1 MGGGCPQRGIPVGH
15 PFGPSPCFDAM
26 QPMME
31 TTMTSEKRD
40 FDKEAALWD
49 EKPQRVKLATE
60 VAEAMVQ
67 RVALTPTMEA
77 LDFGCGTG
85 LLTLQL
91 QPLVRSITGV
101 DSSAGMLAVLED
113 KINRLQLA
121 NVRTLLCD
129 LDQGERLTGRY
140 DLVVSSMTLHHIREV
155 DTLLRQWH
163 DVLAPGGTLAVA
175 DLDSEGGRFHGDDNT
190 GVFHFGFDRAAL
202 SLSAA
207 QTGFNELSVE
217 TATEIIKPDASGRP
231 SRFTVF
237 LLTARKG

>member
-1 MGGGCPQRGIPVGH
+1 
-15 PFGPSPCFDAM
+15 
-26 QPMME
+26 
-31 TTMTSEKRD
+31 MTSDKRD

-60 VAEAMVQ
+60 VAEAMVR
-67 RVALTPTMEA
+67 RVALTPTMEV

-113 KINRLQLA
+113 KINHLKLG

-140 DLVVSSMTLHHIREV
+140 DLVVSSMTLHHIQ
-155 DTLLRQWH
+155 DIDGLLRQWYA
-163 DVLAPGGTLAVA
+163 VLAPGGTLAVA
-175 DLDSEGGRFHGDDNT
+175 DLDSEGGRFHGDNT

-217 TATEIIKPDASGRP
+217 TATEIVKPDASGRP

>member
-1 MGGGCPQRGIPVGH
+1 
-15 PFGPSPCFDAM
+15 
-26 QPMME
+26 
-31 TTMTSEKRD
+31 MTSEKRD

>member
-1 MGGGCPQRGIPVGH
+1 MGCGCPQRGIPVGH

-113 KINRLQLA
+113 KINRLKLA

-155 DTLLRQWH
+155 DGLLRQWH
-163 DVLAPGGTLAVA
+163 DILAPGGTLAVA
-175 DLDSEGGRFHGDDNT
+175 DLDSEGGRFHGDNT

-202 SLSAA
+202 EQSCA
-207 QTGFNELSVE
+207 QAGFSELSVD
-217 TATEIIKPDASGRP
+217 TATEISKPDASGRP

>member
-1 MGGGCPQRGIPVGH
+1 
-15 PFGPSPCFDAM
+15 
-26 QPMME
+26 
-31 TTMTSEKRD
+31 
-40 FDKEAALWD
+40 
-49 EKPQRVKLATE
+49 
-60 VAEAMVQ
+60 MVQ

-163 DVLAPGGTLAVA
+163 DILAPGGTLAVA

-207 QTGFNELSVE
+207 QAGFVELNID

>member
-1 MGGGCPQRGIPVGH
+1 
-15 PFGPSPCFDAM
+15 M

>member
-1 MGGGCPQRGIPVGH
+1 MGCGCPQRGIPVGH

-163 DVLAPGGTLAVA
+163 DILAPGGTLAVA